1 MVKPVLTWILTV
13 LLLAQSFLPRTA
25 MDLLRSSDVWAHYRE
40 HQQEQQ
46 QPLSFLD
53 FLWMHYSADSEHT
66 KQKEHHLPSFDF
78 NSVTGFFFFFSA
90 VVSFESHPFV
100 TFLTQANF
108 QWLNSYA
115 FLSFRALICPPRA

>member
-1 MVKPVLTWILTV
+1 MLKSFFIRTLAI

-40 HQQEQQ
+40 HRQEQQ

-53 FLWMHYSADSEHT
+53 FLWMHYAADSEHT
-66 KQKEHHLPSFDF
+66 KQKKHHLPSFDF
-78 NSVTGFFFFFSA
+78 NGVTGFFVLPSA
-90 VVSFESHPFV
+90 NVSFEITGTTVFFHKPD
-100 TFLTQANF
+100 F

-115 FLSFRALICPPRA
+115 FLSFKALICPPRA